1 MNGLLIQWGLHKT
14 ATNLHEVT
22 LDVSYSNT
30 DYVIMGMGHTDG
42 AYANAN
48 VCGYAI
54 SANTIKFNT
63 SQSQWKVYMYWFTI
77 GY

>member
-1 MNGLLIQWGLHKT
+1 M
-14 ATNLHEVT
+14 
-22 LDVSYSNT
+22 SYSNT
-30 DYVIMGMGHTDG
+30 DYVIMGMGRTEG

-54 SANTIKFNT
+54 SANTIKFDT
-63 SQSQWKVYMYWFTI
+63 SQSNWKVYMYWFTI